1 MESDSE
7 GDAGYWVGAMWGG
20 VRGEIF
26 GVGMVPPLTA
36 WLRPVGQVVR
46 VGIGS
51 TGTSSMT
58 ATCRPGSEGGD
69 MEHRH

>member
-1 MESDSE
+1 
-7 GDAGYWVGAMWGG
+7 MWGWG
-20 VRGEIF
+20 VRCEIF

-51 TGTSSMT
+51 TVTNSMA

-69 MEHRH
+69 IEHVGCRDVGVGGQR